1 MKKLMVP
8 IVDFNRSMRASVLI
22 ALVVLTLSACAE
34 PTPAAI
40 GERLDMGPFTFSVV
54 SATQGKHWESAEG
67 PYREI
72 VVRIR
77 VHRDDTA
84 PYTETFSSSFIDS
97 IRIVDAAGNSIGTSP
112 AAVAPVHT
120 AGRYRS
126 AHYTCLFRYSR
137 SSDGV
142 RDFDKIGTRPQDF
155 KLLVT
160 NPAPEGQQPRRV
172 AIEL

>member
-1 MKKLMVP
+1 MVP
-8 IVDFNRSMRASVLI
+8 IVAFNKSVRVSVFV
-22 ALVVLTLSACAE
+22 ALVALTLPACAA
-34 PTPAAI
+34 PTPAAV

-54 SATQGKHWESAEG
+54 SAAQGKQWQSAEG
-67 PYREI
+67 VYREI

-112 AAVAPVHT
+112 SAVAPVHK
-120 AGRYRS
+120 AGRDRS
-126 AHYTCLFRYSR
+126 EHYTCLFRYSR

-155 KLLVT
+155 KLMIT
-160 NPAPEGQQPRRV
+160 NPAPEGQQPRSV
-172 AIEL
+172 AIQL

>member
-1 MKKLMVP
+1 
-8 IVDFNRSMRASVLI
+8 MRGSVII
-22 ALVVLTLSACAE
+22 ALVALTLSGCAA

-54 SATQGKHWESAEG
+54 SATQGKQWQSAEG
-67 PYREI
+67 VYREI
-72 VVRIR
+72 VVRIQ
-77 VHRDDTA
+77 VHRDDAA
-84 PYTETFSSSFIDS
+84 PYTKTFSSAFIDS

-112 AAVAPVHT
+112 SAVAPVHT

-126 AHYTCLFRYSR
+126 EHYTCLFRYSR

-155 KLLVT
+155 KLMIT
-160 NPAPEGQQPRRV
+160 NPEPAGQQPGRV
-172 AIEL
+172 AIQL